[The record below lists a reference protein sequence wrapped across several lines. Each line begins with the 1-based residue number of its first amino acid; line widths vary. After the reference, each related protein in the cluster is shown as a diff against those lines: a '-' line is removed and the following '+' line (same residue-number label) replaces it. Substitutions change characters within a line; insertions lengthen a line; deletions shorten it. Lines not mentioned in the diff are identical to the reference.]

1 MRYPKTMTMAAMF
14 VALGMTRA
22 AVLEAQ
28 STRLGSTSDTATRL
42 AIRSQQRTS
51 AWKDAAPI
59 IHCGPAPLTERPGA
73 SADAARPH
81 LAPLE
86 QAFLDAAVVRR
97 EIAARSPTVVKRP

>member
-1 MRYPKTMTMAAMF
+1 MRYPKTMMMAAVV

-28 STRLGSTSDTATRL
+28 STKFGSTIDAATRL

-51 AWKDAAPI
+51 ASKDAAPI
-59 IHCGPAPLTERPGA
+59 MHCAPAPLTERPGA

-97 EIAARSPTVVKRP
+97 EI